1 MPVHRCTSRA
11 LDETV
16 AAIEQTAE
24 RIISVTAVGGDSYLI
39 VTYLPTRT
47 APKGRETR

>member
-11 LDETV
+11 LDEKV
-16 AAIEQTAE
+16 AEIEAGPE
-24 RIISVTAVGGDSYLI
+24 RIVSVNTVGSDTYVI
-39 VTYLPTRT
+39 ITYLPTRT